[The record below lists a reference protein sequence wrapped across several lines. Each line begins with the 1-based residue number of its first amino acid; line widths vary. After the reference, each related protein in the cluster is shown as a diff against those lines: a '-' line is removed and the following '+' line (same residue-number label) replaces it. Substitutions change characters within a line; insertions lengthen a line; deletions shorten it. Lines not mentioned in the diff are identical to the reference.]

1 MKGIEMT
8 YQNNPQT
15 TGFRELSPQELEA
28 ISEGG
33 NAGGAGDGI
42 TVNGDRWGWDTTPR
56 LSSHDWYSLWD
67 NSNYEVQPPY
77 DQGGGEDPCLCNVS
91 VVSDSQYPEDFDHEL
106 DKKVDRLAADIAKE
120 FLNQPTAATHEAIA
134 LIWVDGAGNVQRTGV
149 HVGVPYW
156 APIELCYPEVDFA
169 NGGKIVGIIHSHP
182 SHYQSGAGLSAVGND
197 IHALS
202 NTDFDTLLGA
212 ANGKYGGF
220 DNVNIRSYIAQN
232 GAVQEYYAFDQDASQ
247 IGQDDSRTVDSVR
260 STDFYENA
268 GQCACP

>member
-1 MKGIEMT
+1 MTGAKPLYRFRDRALAGLMAARGWKKGLAGAENIRMLMT
-8 YQNNPQT
+8 I
-15 TGFRELSPQELEA
+15 LE
-28 ISEGG
+28 ILL
-33 NAGGAGDGI
+33 I
-42 TVNGDRWGWDTTPR
+42 
-56 LSSHDWYSLWD
+56 
-67 NSNYEVQPPY
+67 
-77 DQGGGEDPCLCNVS
+77 
-91 VVSDSQYPEDFDHEL
+91 
-106 DKKVDRLAADIAKE
+106 AADIAKE

-169 NGGKIVGIIHSHP
+169 NGGQIVGIIHSHS

-220 DNVNIRSYIAQN
+220 DNLNIRSYIAQN